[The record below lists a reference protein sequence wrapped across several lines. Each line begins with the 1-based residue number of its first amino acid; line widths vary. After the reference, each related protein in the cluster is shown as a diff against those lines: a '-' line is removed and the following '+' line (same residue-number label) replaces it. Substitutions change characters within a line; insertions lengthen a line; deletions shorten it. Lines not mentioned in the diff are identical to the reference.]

1 VGLAVGRRWSD
12 IDFARAR
19 LTPRLPR
26 VAVNYQ
32 VHESDTKTP
41 SGRRSLALDP
51 ATLEALSE
59 HRLLVLLAFLALAYL
74 AYEGISGGSRV
85 LRSVVVETTYG
96 VPVLVFA
103 LAVVFFIS
111 RRTTQD
117 VVTTLAARFPWPRG
131 CWTGCARAST
141 CSRTRS
147 WPACRP
153 RRSGSSGWSPRAT
166 PTVRSPV
173 SWAWPRRRS
182 RTTSSILAKLE
193 VARRA
198 EAAAYLARNTTLP
211 GN

>member
-1 VGLAVGRRWSD
+1 MGLAVGRRWSD

-85 LRSVVVETTYG
+85 ALR
-96 VPVLVFA
+96 
-103 LAVVFFIS
+103 
-111 RRTTQD
+111 
-117 VVTTLAARFPWPRG
+117 RG
-131 CWTGCARAST
+131 
-141 CSRTRS
+141 
-147 WPACRP
+147 
-153 RRSGSSGWSPRAT
+153 
-166 PTVRSPV
+166 
-173 SWAWPRRRS
+173 
-182 RTTSSILAKLE
+182 
-193 VARRA
+193 
-198 EAAAYLARNTTLP
+198 
-211 GN
+211 